1 MTDLDAGRALDE
13 RVARLVWPDPDTQP
27 IWILPARFY
36 PQTYMGPEFSTNR
49 EAAMTLLDA
58 LAERPGRD
66 WLSGTGW
73 AWDIRYDD
81 GLSGTGWAWDIRYDD
96 GVYSVDLYRPG
107 EETPVLGHNERLPLA
122 VCRAVLAALEDV

>member
-1 MTDLDAGRALDE
+1 
-13 RVARLVWPDPDTQP
+13 
-27 IWILPARFY
+27 LPARFY

-81 GLSGTGWAWDIRYDD
+81 G
-96 GVYSVDLYRPG
+96 VYSVDLYRPG